1 MATTNYAEKLIE
13 DINNSK
19 KKSIRLNEP
28 VIMYAEIRTDTE
40 YTIDFGVYKI
50 AVERFSVRKNIFGEY
65 KILIANG
72 KHQITSFA
80 EDAYNEIHRQMK
92 K

>member
-1 MATTNYAEKLIE
+1 MATTNYAERLIE

-28 VIMYAEIRTDTE
+28 VIMYAEIRTDTDK
-40 YTIDFGVYKI
+40 TIDFGIYQI
-50 AVERFSVRKNIFGEY
+50 AVESFSVKKNIFGDY

-72 KHQITSFA
+72 EHQITSFA
-80 EDAYNEIHRQMK
+80 KDAYDAIHRQMK

>member
-28 VIMYAEIRTDTE
+28 VIMYAEIRTDTDK
-40 YTIDFGVYKI
+40 TIDFGVYKI
-50 AVERFSVRKNIFGEY
+50 AVDRFSVKKNIFGDD

-72 KHQITSFA
+72 QHQITSFSKDSY
-80 EDAYNEIHRQMK
+80 DAIHRQMK

>member
-1 MATTNYAEKLIE
+1 MATTNYAERLIE

-19 KKSIRLNEP
+19 KKIIKLNEP
-28 VIMYAEIRTDTE
+28 VIMYAEIRTETDN
-40 YTIDFGVYKI
+40 TIDFGVYQI
-50 AVERFSVRKNIFGEY
+50 AVDRFSVKNNIFGEN

-72 KHQITSFA
+72 EYQITSFSK
-80 EDAYNEIHRQMK
+80 DSYDEIHKHLK